1 MHATA
6 RPTAPANRTTR
17 RGTCRTVHGRSA
29 RSVGWRLSHVGRRRL
44 SNAGLA
50 ISVALIALF
59 CLAPFYWMF
68 VSSLKGQNDIFNN
81 DLWPTSP
88 TLANYKAVFSGRNN
102 FLYAL
107 RNSGI
112 IAGTTTILAM
122 LIGLVSAY
130 AFVRLRFRAKRLAL
144 GAVLAASMF
153 PGVALLTPIFQLFSD
168 WGWIDQYQAMVIPD
182 ISFALPLAIW
192 TLSSFLRELPWDLE
206 ESAMIDGCTSGQAFR
221 KVLLPLAAPGVF
233 TSALLVFIAV
243 WNEYLIANSMTL
255 TLAAQPVTVA
265 IAKFTGSSQ
274 YQQPFGTQMAAGV
287 IVALPLIVLVL
298 ILQRRIVAGL
308 TAGAVKG

>member
-1 MHATA
+1 MHTTA
-6 RPTAPANRTTR
+6 QPIAPASRATR
-17 RGTCRTVHGRSA
+17 RGACRTVHGRSA
-29 RSVGWRLSHVGRRRL
+29 GSVRRRL
-44 SNAGLA
+44 SPVVRRRFSNAGLA
-50 ISVALIALF
+50 ICVALIALF

-68 VSSLKGQNDIFNN
+68 VSSLKGPNDIFNN
-81 DLWPTSP
+81 DLWPGSP
-88 TLANYKAVFSGRNN
+88 TMVNYEAVFSGRNN

-112 IAGTTTILAM
+112 IAGTTTVLAM
-122 LIGLVSAY
+122 LIGLLSAY
-130 AFVRLRFRAKRLAL
+130 AFVRLRFRGKRLAL

-265 IAKFTGSSQ
+265 IAKFTGSSE